1 VAHVLRGLD
10 GVVAA
15 TSGVTQITDERL
27 FYRGIAVE
35 DLFAHSTHEEV
46 IFLLWE
52 GRLPTEEE
60 LAVFQKRLAEE
71 AHVPAEITDFLV
83 RLPRTAPPMALLRAL
98 VDAAS
103 LLDGDAEK
111 RTLEARRTVAF
122 RLVAR
127 MPLFA
132 AAIGRYRAGKGLGT
146 TTGDI
151 AGDGKLARAFLRSFR
166 GEEPEEADVRILD
179 RTFLLHADHELNAST
194 FVARSVASTLS
205 DMYSAIVA
213 AIGAL
218 KGPLHGGANEGVM
231 TMLEEIGPG
240 GDWMRYVADKLAR
253 KERIMGFGH
262 RVYKHGDP
270 RTDLLRSLA
279 REALARRGGVEWLEL
294 AECIEAYMAE
304 VKGLKPNVDYYAA
317 LVYRGL
323 GIPKEM
329 YPLMF
334 AIARTA
340 GWTTHLFEQ
349 YADNRLIRPRAVY
362 VGPVA
367 VPYTPIEQRNCE
379 RR

>member
-52 GRLPTEEE
+52 GRLPTAEE
-60 LAVFQKRLAEE
+60 LAAFRDCLAGE
-71 AHVPAEITDFLV
+71 AHVPAELYAFLAH
-83 RLPRTAPPMALLRAL
+83 LPRTAPPMSLLRAL
-98 VDAAS
+98 VNAAS
-103 LLDGDAEK
+103 LLDEDAET
-111 RTLEARRTVAF
+111 RTPEARRAVAL

-132 AAIGRYRAGKGLGT
+132 AAVGRHRAEKEVET
-146 TTGDI
+146 AVEAA
-151 AGDGKLARAFLRSFR
+151 AGDGKLARTFLRAFR
-166 GEEPEEADVRILD
+166 GEEPPEEDVRVLD
-179 RTFLLHADHELNAST
+179 RIFLLHADHEFNAST

-205 DMYSAIVA
+205 DMYSAVVA

-231 TMLEEIGPG
+231 AMLEEIGSE

-262 RVYKHGDP
+262 RVYKRGDP
-270 RTDLLRSLA
+270 RTPLLRSLA
-279 REALARRGGVEWLEL
+279 HEVLSRRGEIVWLEL
-294 AECIEAYMAE
+294 AERIEAYMEE

-334 AIARTA
+334 AVARTA
-340 GWTTHLFEQ
+340 GWTGHLFEQ

-362 VGPVA
+362 VGPVS
-367 VPYTPIEQRNCE
+367 VPYVPIEQRDHE